1 MSEIVDT
8 LDENIQ
14 NTNTEL
20 DEVNDDNDISNID
33 NSNDNN
39 SDEEYSKSV
48 DEDDSDSIS
57 KEQLDA
63 LNDDEFTEYL
73 NTGKLPNHI
82 KNNNS
87 KNTEDIKEDI
97 KDTTV
102 KTESITNSVKQEQK
116 QEKESKQEDIKEETA
131 TDTID
136 YKAVYDSIFK
146 PFKANGKTI
155 TPRNVEDVIS
165 LMQMGANYTKKMQLM
180 APMKRAVESLNKA
193 GINEEELNFLI
204 DIHNGDKEAIKNLLK
219 KNEIDPIDLDME
231 DTKYIPK
238 NNIASD
244 ADVEFSE
251 TLIDI
256 ESSLPKI
263 QEILNKTWDTKSK
276 QLILKDPQLMKALH
290 EEIEMGRFDEVQ
302 QRLEIEKTFGKYKG
316 VSDIEAYIDLVTK
329 MVNEKARTSTTETK
343 HIEKQPETTT
353 KSIPDKTKAAP
364 VRSKPKNQGS
374 TLTAKDLFSMSE
386 EEFNKLSINDL
397 I

>member
-8 LDENIQ
+8 LDEDIQ

-20 DEVNDDNDISNID
+20 DEINDNDSNISD
-33 NSNDNN
+33 TDIDNDNN
-39 SDEEYSKSV
+39 SDEGYNESI
-48 DEDDSDSIS
+48 DEDNTDSIS

-82 KNNNS
+82 KTNS
-87 KNTEDIKEDI
+87 NKNIKEDI
-97 KDTTV
+97 KDTTANI
-102 KTESITNSVKQEQK
+102 EPITNSVKQEQVEE
-116 QEKESKQEDIKEETA
+116 QKQEDTKEETA

-155 TPRNVEDVIS
+155 APRNAEDVIS

-219 KNEIDPIDLDME
+219 KNEIDPIDLDIE
-231 DTKYIPK
+231 DTKYVPK

-251 TLIDI
+251 TLMDI

-263 QEILNKTWDTKSK
+263 QEILNKTWDSKSK
-276 QLILKDPQLMKALH
+276 QLVLKDPQLMRALH
-290 EEIEMGRFDEVQ
+290 QEIEMGRFDEVQ
-302 QRLEIEKTFGKYKG
+302 QRLEIEKTFGRYKG

-329 MVNEKARTSTTETK
+329 MVNEKARTPVTETK
-343 HIEKQPETTT
+343 HVERQPETTT

-364 VRSKPKNQGS
+364 IRSKPKNQGS
-374 TLTAKDLFSMSE
+374 SLTVKDLFSMSE

>member
-8 LDENIQ
+8 LDEDIQ

-20 DEVNDDNDISNID
+20 DEINDNDNNISDTDID
-33 NSNDNN
+33 NDNN
-39 SDEEYSKSV
+39 SDEGYNESI
-48 DEDDSDSIS
+48 DEDNTDSIS

-82 KNNNS
+82 KTNS
-87 KNTEDIKEDI
+87 NKNIKEDI

-102 KTESITNSVKQEQK
+102 NTEPTTNSVKQEQVEE
-116 QEKESKQEDIKEETA
+116 QKQEDTKEETA

-155 TPRNVEDVIS
+155 APRNAEDVIS

-219 KNEIDPIDLDME
+219 KNEIDPIDLDIE

-251 TLIDI
+251 TLMDI

-263 QEILNKTWDTKSK
+263 QEILNKTWDSKSK
-276 QLILKDPQLMKALH
+276 QLVLKDPQLMRALH
-290 EEIEMGRFDEVQ
+290 QEIEMGRFDEVQ
-302 QRLEIEKTFGKYKG
+302 QRLEIEKTFGRYKG

-329 MVNEKARTSTTETK
+329 MVNEKARTPVTETK
-343 HIEKQPETTT
+343 HVERQPETTT

-364 VRSKPKNQGS
+364 IRSKPKNQGS
-374 TLTAKDLFSMSE
+374 SLTVKDLFSMSE
-386 EEFNKLSINDL
+386 EDFNKLSINDL

>member
-8 LDENIQ
+8 LDEDIQ

-20 DEVNDDNDISNID
+20 DEINDNDSNISD
-33 NSNDNN
+33 TDIDNDNN
-39 SDEEYSKSV
+39 SDEGYNESI
-48 DEDDSDSIS
+48 DEDGIDSVS

-82 KNNNS
+82 KTNS
-87 KNTEDIKEDI
+87 NKNIKEDI

-102 KTESITNSVKQEQK
+102 NTEPITNSVKQEQVEK
-116 QEKESKQEDIKEETA
+116 QKQEDTKEETA

-155 TPRNVEDVIS
+155 APRNAEDVIS

-231 DTKYIPK
+231 DTKYVPK

-251 TLIDI
+251 TLMDI

-263 QEILNKTWDTKSK
+263 QEILNKTWDSKSK
-276 QLILKDPQLMKALH
+276 QLVLKDPQLMRALH
-290 EEIEMGRFDEVQ
+290 QEIEMGRFDEVQ
-302 QRLEIEKTFGKYKG
+302 QRLEIEKTFGRYKG

-329 MVNEKARTSTTETK
+329 MVNEKARTPVTETK
-343 HIEKQPETTT
+343 HVERQPETTT

-374 TLTAKDLFSMSE
+374 TLTVKDLFSMSE
-386 EEFNKLSINDL
+386 EDFNKLSVNDL

>member
-8 LDENIQ
+8 LDEDIQ

-20 DEVNDDNDISNID
+20 DEINDNDSNISDIDID
-33 NSNDNN
+33 NGNN
-39 SDEEYSKSV
+39 SDEGYNESI
-48 DEDDSDSIS
+48 DEDDVDSVS

-82 KNNNS
+82 KTNS
-87 KNTEDIKEDI
+87 NKNIKEDI

-102 KTESITNSVKQEQK
+102 NTEPTTNSVKQEQVEE
-116 QEKESKQEDIKEETA
+116 QKQEDTKEETA

-155 TPRNVEDVIS
+155 APRNAEDVIS

-251 TLIDI
+251 TLMDI

-263 QEILNKTWDTKSK
+263 QEILNKTWDSKSK
-276 QLILKDPQLMKALH
+276 QLVLKDPQLMRALH
-290 EEIEMGRFDEVQ
+290 QEIEMGRFDEVQ
-302 QRLEIEKTFGKYKG
+302 QRLEIEKTFGRYKG

>member
-8 LDENIQ
+8 LDEDIQ
-14 NTNTEL
+14 NTNTGL
-20 DEVNDDNDISNID
+20 DEIND
-33 NSNDNN
+33 NDNN
-39 SDEEYSKSV
+39 SDEGYNESI
-48 DEDDSDSIS
+48 DEDDIDSVS

-82 KNNNS
+82 KTNS
-87 KNTEDIKEDI
+87 NKNIKEDI

-102 KTESITNSVKQEQK
+102 NTESTTNSVKQEQVEE
-116 QEKESKQEDIKEETA
+116 QKQEDTKEETA

-155 TPRNVEDVIS
+155 APRNAEDVIS

-251 TLIDI
+251 TLMDI

-263 QEILNKTWDTKSK
+263 QEILNKTWDSKSK
-276 QLILKDPQLMKALH
+276 QLVLKDPQLMRALH
-290 EEIEMGRFDEVQ
+290 QEIEMGRFDEVQ
-302 QRLEIEKTFGKYKG
+302 QRLEIEKTFGRYKG

-329 MVNEKARTSTTETK
+329 MVNEKARTPVTETK
-343 HIEKQPETTT
+343 YVERQPETTT